1 MFARLRPF
9 DLLMI
14 WCICIWWL
22 NFWILILNIAYFQSD
37 RHLGC
42 QEQVCSPGQ
51 DSLTGDQEP
60 KERMRWPRLFPFP
73 TGTVMRSSLL
83 ELECC
88 SSKTLMLSPC
98 LMSSRREVLVRWVY
112 YYDHFQ
118 FMIFY
123 PQDPK
128 VPLRDLV
135 RWHVHRDAVVEARG
149 DHRHA
154 VAGGTVLRAWE
165 HACQVQH
172 VGRQLRSSKPPAT
185 ARSEPSPGR
194 RTPWVKFSRGCSSKE
209 AAPPT
214 YNQWPLQIAMVKAD
228 FRAI

>member
-1 MFARLRPF
+1 MWDWDHL
-9 DLLMI
+9 I
-14 WCICIWWL
+14 YWWF
-22 NFWILILNIAYFQSD
+22 NFWILILNIAYFQSSSLTVIWAAARNGFAVLD
-37 RHLGC
+37 KSH
-42 QEQVCSPGQ
+42 
-51 DSLTGDQEP
+51 SLTGDQEP
-60 KERMRWPRLFPFP
+60 KERDDEDGFHPQLWRYLLCWNGTGMLLLRDTYAVTLHPVWCPAEEKFGSGGFPIMIISNLWF
-73 TGTVMRSSLL
+73 SILL
-83 ELECC
+83 
-88 SSKTLMLSPC
+88 
-98 LMSSRREVLVRWVY
+98 
-112 YYDHFQ
+112 DD
-118 FMIFY
+118 
-123 PQDPK
+123 DPK

-135 RWHVHRDAVVEARG
+135 HWHVNHEAVVEARG

-194 RTPWVKFSRGCSSKE
+194 RTPWGKFRGCSSKE